1 MFQLVSFNS
10 AVRRRIVF
18 PLKWG
23 WNSLIFSMDR
33 WSLEM
38 PPAAPDLRIASIARF
53 CFLERPG
60 LES

>member
-1 MFQLVSFNS
+1 M
-10 AVRRRIVF
+10 VF